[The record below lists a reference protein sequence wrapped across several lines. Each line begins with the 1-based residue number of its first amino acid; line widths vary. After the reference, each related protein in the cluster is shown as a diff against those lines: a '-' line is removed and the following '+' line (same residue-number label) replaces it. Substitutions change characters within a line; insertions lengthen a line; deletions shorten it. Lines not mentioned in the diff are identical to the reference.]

1 MGAKIWV
8 TRMGSTAKTNMADKV
23 NTFRDAV
30 KRASDTAE
38 VDLTR
43 KEIDE
48 KNIKDALGELK
59 GLIEPVS
66 KA

>member
-1 MGAKIWV
+1 
-8 TRMGSTAKTNMADKV
+8 
-23 NTFRDAV
+23 V
-30 KRASDTAE
+30 KRALDTAE

-43 KEIDE
+43 KGIDE
-48 KNIKDALGELK
+48 KNIKDALEELK